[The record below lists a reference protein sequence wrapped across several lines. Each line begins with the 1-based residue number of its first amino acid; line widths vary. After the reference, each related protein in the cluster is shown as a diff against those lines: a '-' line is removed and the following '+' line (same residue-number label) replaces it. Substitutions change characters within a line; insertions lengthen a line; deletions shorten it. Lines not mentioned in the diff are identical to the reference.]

1 MAFTGETAAW
11 IKNIRH
17 NPEIS
22 VRIAEWKI
30 GATAR
35 GP

>member
-1 MAFTGETAAW
+1 MAFTGEAAW